1 MLESRA
7 MTDQKTKATEASVSA
22 YLDARATEEQRADCK
37 VLMAMLEKVT
47 KQGPKMW
54 GPSIVGFGSYEYT
67 YDSGRSG
74 ESCLA
79 GFALRGKQTV
89 IYLVADS
96 KEQELLLPKL
106 GKHTMGKSCLYFKR
120 LGDLDLSVLEQ
131 LIAAAVIEVKR
142 RYGAVRGA

>member
-1 MLESRA
+1 

-96 KEQELLLPKL
+96 KEQELMLPRL
-106 GKHTMGKSCLYFKR
+106 GKHKIGKSCLYFKR

-142 RYGAVRGA
+142 RHGAARDT

>member
-1 MLESRA
+1 

-37 VLMAMLEKVT
+37 VLMAMLEKFT

-96 KEQELLLPKL
+96 KEQELMLPRL
-106 GKHTMGKSCLYFKR
+106 GKHKIGKSCLYFKR
-120 LGDLDLSVLEQ
+120 LGDLNLSVLEQ

-142 RYGAVRGA
+142 RHGAARDT

>member
-1 MLESRA
+1 

-96 KEQELLLPKL
+96 KEQELMLARL
-106 GKHTMGKSCLYFKR
+106 GKHKIGKSCLYFKR

-142 RYGAVRGA
+142 RHGAARDT

>member
-1 MLESRA
+1 

-67 YDSGRSG
+67 YGSGRSG

-142 RYGAVRGA
+142 RHGAVRGA